1 MKTTLFCILLLLS
14 GIVSA
19 QTIDHP
25 PFKARSG
32 SISNITRIERT
43 PENTRVYIHA
53 IFRPHWW
60 IMEDGDTYLEDAAT
74 GKKYLFK
81 SAEGIELKK
90 EVYMPDSG
98 TMDYVLVFE
107 PLPSE
112 TQTIHF
118 LNPTDPEGNIYDISL
133 VPQKR
138 KDSSPL
144 ATIKGNWFKT
154 DGSGSWEYGVYDSIS
169 ILNNRIYTNA
179 NIRKKGKRIE
189 MTLKDRESQEEM
201 TLSFTPQKDG
211 TCKIQQKGAE
221 ELVYSKER
229 TPITQVAAEP
239 DFKQFFRQDST
250 YLQGYIN
257 GYDPRLGFDTGL
269 IYLSNELTREDY
281 PTVIQIAPN
290 GSFSCRFIINH
301 PIESSVVLG
310 HNWIPFYIEPGQTLT
325 MYIDWEAVMARSR
338 ARDYYYPLHNVHYM
352 GSTAYIGK
360 ALKYVDDLFVFRYE
374 DFSKMQKELTP
385 AQFVER
391 CEPMF
396 RRWSEQADSLVAAN
410 RYVGRAARLV
420 RNTARISQGYKMFD
434 FVMNRS
440 YLARENKD
448 NEVLKV
454 KEDSAY
460 YNFLRQMP
468 LNDSIIVADKNFSS
482 FINRLEYMDFARA
495 MGDTTTV
502 EMGKIAYK
510 YPEKSVL
517 TYLKKNGV
525 VLTPEQEKMRK
536 DSEDR
541 AGKTVTREI
550 SELIAE
556 TKIWEELREKYKDL
570 FEAYRKE
577 NEVKNDVSVS
587 IDENQKAEDEKIMR
601 INQFFE
607 NQREKSGRL
616 DTIVGYVP
624 LVSQIIALR
633 SLPFDLKQLD
643 REGARSLLDK
653 EKQLI
658 NHPFMLAEAE
668 RLYAQA
674 FPLQNDSTYALPE
687 GPATEILRNIIKA
700 HAGKA
705 LFIDFWA
712 TFCGPCRSG
721 IEHTAGLRQQYK
733 DHPDFQFIYIT
744 SDRESPEK
752 TYNEYVEKNLK
763 GEACYRIPQADYNY
777 LRQLFHFNGIPHYE
791 WIEKD
796 GTVLRNSPGTYNLE
810 KYLKKRFGNKD

>member
-133 VPQKR
+133 VLQKK

-144 ATIKGNWFKT
+144 ATIKCNWFKT

-169 ILNNRIYTNA
+169 ILNNRIYINE

-211 TCKIQQKGAE
+211 TCKVQQKGAE

-338 ARDYYYPLHNVHYM
+338 ARDHYFP
-352 GSTAYIGK
+352 I
-360 ALKYVDDLFVFRYE
+360 
-374 DFSKMQKELTP
+374 
-385 AQFVER
+385 
-391 CEPMF
+391 
-396 RRWSEQADSLVAAN
+396 
-410 RYVGRAARLV
+410 
-420 RNTARISQGYKMFD
+420 RNTAYM
-434 FVMNRS
+434 VHP
-440 YLARENKD
+440 
-448 NEVLKV
+448 
-454 KEDSAY
+454 
-460 YNFLRQMP
+460 P
-468 LNDSIIVADKNFSS
+468 L
-482 FINRLEYMDFARA
+482 
-495 MGDTTTV
+495 
-502 EMGKIAYK
+502 
-510 YPEKSVL
+510 
-517 TYLKKNGV
+517 
-525 VLTPEQEKMRK
+525 
-536 DSEDR
+536 
-541 AGKTVTREI
+541 
-550 SELIAE
+550 
-556 TKIWEELREKYKDL
+556 
-570 FEAYRKE
+570 
-577 NEVKNDVSVS
+577 
-587 IDENQKAEDEKIMR
+587 
-601 INQFFE
+601 
-607 NQREKSGRL
+607 
-616 DTIVGYVP
+616 
-624 LVSQIIALR
+624 
-633 SLPFDLKQLD
+633 
-643 REGARSLLDK
+643 
-653 EKQLI
+653 
-658 NHPFMLAEAE
+658 
-668 RLYAQA
+668 
-674 FPLQNDSTYALPE
+674 
-687 GPATEILRNIIKA
+687 
-700 HAGKA
+700 
-705 LFIDFWA
+705 
-712 TFCGPCRSG
+712 
-721 IEHTAGLRQQYK
+721 
-733 DHPDFQFIYIT
+733 
-744 SDRESPEK
+744 SP
-752 TYNEYVEKNLK
+752 T
-763 GEACYRIPQADYNY
+763 C
-777 LRQLFHFNGIPHYE
+777 
-791 WIEKD
+791 
-796 GTVLRNSPGTYNLE
+796 
-810 KYLKKRFGNKD
+810 

>member
-133 VPQKR
+133 VLQKK

-144 ATIKGNWFKT
+144 ATIKCNWFKT

-169 ILNNRIYTNA
+169 ILNNRIYINE

-482 FINRLEYMDFARA
+482 FINRLEYMNFARA

>member
-74 GKKYLFK
+74 GKKYMFK

-98 TMDYVLVFE
+98 TMDYVLVFA

-338 ARDYYYPLHNVHYM
+338 ARDHYFPIRNTAYM
-352 GSTAYIGK
+352 GPSASLSYL
-360 ALKYVDDLFVFRYE
+360 LKDFDNLITYRYE
-374 DFSKMQKELTP
+374 DLSKSQKTLTP
-385 AQFVER
+385 DQYKEHMKPIIAQ
-391 CEPMF
+391 
-396 RRWSEQADSLVAAN
+396 WKHIADSVRQIYQPSLKAVHLIKN
-410 RYVGRAARLV
+410 KVDLQVGSTFLGFLMGRDYYAKQDSTNQA
-420 RNTARISQGYKMFD
+420 
-434 FVMNRS
+434 
-440 YLARENKD
+440 
-448 NEVLKV
+448 LKV
-454 KEDSAY
+454 KENDSY
-460 YNFLRQMP
+460 YSFLKDMP
-468 LNDSIIVADKNFSS
+468 LNDAVVLASKNASI
-482 FINRLEYMDFARA
+482 FINRFEYMDIFR
-495 MGDTTTV
+495 
-502 EMGKIAYK
+502 KAYPYQTFSTSDSIDYT
-510 YPEKSVL
+510 YPKKSLLTFLKEK
-517 TYLKKNGV
+517 GV
-525 VLTPEQEKMRK
+525 KLNKEQEAIRLKQEKLAGTTAKIIMRQ
-536 DSEDR
+536 
-541 AGKTVTREI
+541 
-550 SELIAE
+550 LIAE
-556 TKIWEELREKYKDL
+556 NEKMASLY
-570 FEAYRKE
+570 EKE
-577 NEVKNDVSVS
+577 
-587 IDENQKAEDEKIMR
+587 QK
-601 INQFFE
+601 
-607 NQREKSGRL
+607 
-616 DTIVGYVP
+616 
-624 LVSQIIALR
+624 
-633 SLPFDLKQLD
+633 
-643 REGARSLLDK
+643 
-653 EKQLI
+653 LI
-658 NHPFMLAEAE
+658 
-668 RLYAQA
+668 Q
-674 FPLQNDSTYALPE
+674 
-687 GPATEILRNIIKA
+687 
-700 HAGKA
+700 
-705 LFIDFWA
+705 
-712 TFCGPCRSG
+712 
-721 IEHTAGLRQQYK
+721 
-733 DHPDFQFIYIT
+733 
-744 SDRESPEK
+744 
-752 TYNEYVEKNLK
+752 EYVALYSEKKEESQQDDDSQSGKKLPQGSAGHGLGD
-763 GEACYRIPQADYNY
+763 GERASLMMPVFCLNMDSNVWPSGASPSVLIGLATGMFRDLAISARLLGLEEYSGNRALTPADLSLFSVEASWAELPSSSRLIPWMLMLRKPNSRQKWFMAACPVTRTRSFSGMSASSFLAQEESWSIF
-777 LRQLFHFNGIPHYE
+777 LFHRARPA
-791 WIEKD
+791 
-796 GTVLRNSPGTYNLE
+796 L
-810 KYLKKRFGNKD
+810 

>member
-32 SISNITRIERT
+32 SISNITRIECT

-169 ILNNRIYTNA
+169 ILNNRIYTNE

-201 TLSFTPQKDG
+201 TLSFTLQKDG
-211 TCKIQQKGAE
+211 TCKIQQKGEE

-229 TPITQVAAEP
+229 TPVTLVAAEP

-290 GSFSCRFIINH
+290 GSFSCRFSINH

-338 ARDYYYPLHNVHYM
+338 ARDHYFPIRN
-352 GSTAYIGK
+352 TAYIGPY
-360 ALKYVDDLFVFRYE
+360 ASLSYLLKDFDNQITYRYE
-374 DFSKMQKELTP
+374 DLSKSQKTLTP
-385 AQFVER
+385 DQYKEHMK
-391 CEPMF
+391 P
-396 RRWSEQADSLVAAN
+396 SLHN
-410 RYVGRAARLV
+410 G
-420 RNTARISQGYKMFD
+420 
-434 FVMNRS
+434 
-440 YLARENKD
+440 
-448 NEVLKV
+448 
-454 KEDSAY
+454 
-460 YNFLRQMP
+460 
-468 LNDSIIVADKNFSS
+468 
-482 FINRLEYMDFARA
+482 NRLQ
-495 MGDTTTV
+495 T
-502 EMGKIAYK
+502 
-510 YPEKSVL
+510 L
-517 TYLKKNGV
+517 
-525 VLTPEQEKMRK
+525 
-536 DSEDR
+536 
-541 AGKTVTREI
+541 
-550 SELIAE
+550 
-556 TKIWEELREKYKDL
+556 
-570 FEAYRKE
+570 
-577 NEVKNDVSVS
+577 
-587 IDENQKAEDEKIMR
+587 
-601 INQFFE
+601 
-607 NQREKSGRL
+607 
-616 DTIVGYVP
+616 
-624 LVSQIIALR
+624 
-633 SLPFDLKQLD
+633 
-643 REGARSLLDK
+643 
-653 EKQLI
+653 
-658 NHPFMLAEAE
+658 
-668 RLYAQA
+668 
-674 FPLQNDSTYALPE
+674 
-687 GPATEILRNIIKA
+687 
-700 HAGKA
+700 
-705 LFIDFWA
+705 
-712 TFCGPCRSG
+712 
-721 IEHTAGLRQQYK
+721 
-733 DHPDFQFIYIT
+733 
-744 SDRESPEK
+744 
-752 TYNEYVEKNLK
+752 
-763 GEACYRIPQADYNY
+763 
-777 LRQLFHFNGIPHYE
+777 
-791 WIEKD
+791 
-796 GTVLRNSPGTYNLE
+796 
-810 KYLKKRFGNKD
+810 

>member
-25 PFKARSG
+25 SFKARSG

-43 PENTRVYIHA
+43 AENTRVYIHA

-133 VPQKR
+133 VPQKK

-154 DGSGSWEYGVYDSIS
+154 DGSGSWQYGVYDSIS
-169 ILNNRIYTNA
+169 ILNNRIYTNE

-290 GSFSCRFIINH
+290 GSFSCRFII
-301 PIESSVVLG
+301 
-310 HNWIPFYIEPGQTLT
+310 
-325 MYIDWEAVMARSR
+325 R
-338 ARDYYYPLHNVHYM
+338 
-352 GSTAYIGK
+352 
-360 ALKYVDDLFVFRYE
+360 
-374 DFSKMQKELTP
+374 
-385 AQFVER
+385 
-391 CEPMF
+391 
-396 RRWSEQADSLVAAN
+396 
-410 RYVGRAARLV
+410 
-420 RNTARISQGYKMFD
+420 
-434 FVMNRS
+434 
-440 YLARENKD
+440 
-448 NEVLKV
+448 
-454 KEDSAY
+454 
-460 YNFLRQMP
+460 
-468 LNDSIIVADKNFSS
+468 
-482 FINRLEYMDFARA
+482 
-495 MGDTTTV
+495 
-502 EMGKIAYK
+502 
-510 YPEKSVL
+510 
-517 TYLKKNGV
+517 
-525 VLTPEQEKMRK
+525 
-536 DSEDR
+536 
-541 AGKTVTREI
+541 
-550 SELIAE
+550 
-556 TKIWEELREKYKDL
+556 
-570 FEAYRKE
+570 
-577 NEVKNDVSVS
+577 
-587 IDENQKAEDEKIMR
+587 
-601 INQFFE
+601 
-607 NQREKSGRL
+607 
-616 DTIVGYVP
+616 
-624 LVSQIIALR
+624 
-633 SLPFDLKQLD
+633 
-643 REGARSLLDK
+643 
-653 EKQLI
+653 
-658 NHPFMLAEAE
+658 
-668 RLYAQA
+668 
-674 FPLQNDSTYALPE
+674 
-687 GPATEILRNIIKA
+687 
-700 HAGKA
+700 
-705 LFIDFWA
+705 
-712 TFCGPCRSG
+712 
-721 IEHTAGLRQQYK
+721 
-733 DHPDFQFIYIT
+733 
-744 SDRESPEK
+744 
-752 TYNEYVEKNLK
+752 
-763 GEACYRIPQADYNY
+763 
-777 LRQLFHFNGIPHYE
+777 
-791 WIEKD
+791 
-796 GTVLRNSPGTYNLE
+796 
-810 KYLKKRFGNKD
+810 